1 MVLVVIIVSFIL
13 DSVMSNF
20 ISLNS
25 FFTPLFTLMSL
36 IIVYPYFKGNQ
47 ARFFG
52 TCFLTGVFYDLI
64 YSDTIVIHGFL
75 FLMIGFIITRINL
88 VLANN
93 YLNVMIMAIICIIFY
108 RFVAYGLLLITA
120 NVSFHWVAVLKS
132 IYHSLIANVI
142 YVALAYIV
150 TDKISLKFKIHKSN

>member
-1 MVLVVIIVSFIL
+1 MVLIVIISSFIL
-13 DSVMSNF
+13 DSIMSNF

-25 FFTPLFTLMSL
+25 YFTPLFTLMSL

-47 ARFFG
+47 LRFLG
-52 TCFLTGVFYDLI
+52 VCFLTGVFYDLI
-64 YSDTIVIHGFL
+64 YTDTIVIHGFL
-75 FLMIGFIITRINL
+75 FLMIGFVITKLNL
-88 VLANN
+88 ILANN
-93 YLNVMIMAIICIIFY
+93 YLNVMIMAVICIIFY

-120 NVSFHWVAVLKS
+120 NVSFNWLAVLKS

-142 YVALAYIV
+142 FVALVYVI